1 MRVEEF
7 KAQLRPV
14 KLVKQTR
21 NGMFLSTGIGAKEGP
36 GTLNAPIQHAQ
47 SSEGAPDAGDNSY
60 CPPLLP
66 RAVGQVLL
74 MHNSFVHT
82 ILGQNAD
89 WFIAKMNLK
98 DPRLYPAHF
107 AQKQK
112 HVWDAIS
119 AWGPLPTQEDDFWFT
134 RLELHSD
141 GSTVLSTG
149 WPATSINAGWGVV
162 FFAAQTNVQR
172 RFWGALW

>member
-14 KLVKQTR
+14 KFVNQTH

-74 MHNSFVHT
+74 MQ
-82 ILGQNAD
+82 I
-89 WFIAKMNLK
+89 
-98 DPRLYPAHF
+98 RLC
-107 AQKQK
+107 
-112 HVWDAIS
+112 I
-119 AWGPLPTQEDDFWFT
+119 
-134 RLELHSD
+134 RLWVRMRI
-141 GSTVLSTG
+141 GS
-149 WPATSINAGWGVV
+149 
-162 FFAAQTNVQR
+162 
-172 RFWGALW
+172 